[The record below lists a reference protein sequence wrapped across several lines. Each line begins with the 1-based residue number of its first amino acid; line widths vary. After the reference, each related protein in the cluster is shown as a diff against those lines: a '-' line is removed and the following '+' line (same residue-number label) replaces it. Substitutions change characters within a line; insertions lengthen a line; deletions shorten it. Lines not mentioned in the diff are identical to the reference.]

1 MFVSVLSQLIL
12 EEMVCR
18 LSYSCISCLLHAN
31 IFKLCAYILCFA
43 RARAH
48 TQTHT
53 HTHTHTHTNII
64 LSQYGVTMF
73 QVKRVML
80 MGVCAA
86 ATLTFLK
93 CKNRVL
99 ASTRSLYFKFD
110 VCCVEICVLKI
121 WNMYTVLYICLL
133 SH

>member
-53 HTHTHTHTNII
+53 HTCTHTCTHVHTHTHTNII
-64 LSQYGVTMF
+64 LSQYGVRMF

-121 WNMYTVLYICLL
+121 
-133 SH
+133 